1 MLNISI
7 SWVIIYPR
15 GDERMDTT
23 ITLGDAGLILIGLA
37 VLVLLV
43 YCIAFVRNLIPA
55 VKNMNK
61 ILEDTQV
68 ITGIA
73 AENAKEVDK
82 IIGDLSSS
90 VGSISDIIKGNQ
102 SVVAAL
108 TSLVNAIGSLKNLLQ
123 KKERK

>member
-1 MLNISI
+1 
-7 SWVIIYPR
+7 
-15 GDERMDTT
+15 MDTA

-37 VLVLLV
+37 VLVLLI
-43 YCIAFVRNLIPA
+43 YCIVFVRNLIPA

-123 KKERK
+123 KAGKEKK

>member
-1 MLNISI
+1 
-7 SWVIIYPR
+7 
-15 GDERMDTT
+15 MDTT

-37 VLVLLV
+37 LLVLLF
-43 YCIAFVRNLIPA
+43 YCIVFVKNLIPA

-68 ITGIA
+68 ISGIA
-73 AENAKEVDK
+73 ADNAKEVNK
-82 IIGDLSSS
+82 IIGDLSTS

-108 TSLVNAIGSLKNLLQ
+108 TSLVSAVGSLKNLLQ
-123 KKERK
+123 KEKK

>member
-15 GDERMDTT
+15 RDVFMDTT
-23 ITLGDAGLILIGLA
+23 ISLGDAGLILIGLA

-43 YCIAFVRNLIPA
+43 YCIFFVRNLIPA
-55 VKNMNK
+55 VKNMSK
-61 ILEDTQV
+61 ILEDAQV
-68 ITGIA
+68 ISGIA
-73 AENAKEVDK
+73 ANNAKEVDK
-82 IIGDLSSS
+82 IIVDLSSS

-108 TSLVNAIGSLKNLLQ
+108 TSLINAIGSLKNLLQ
-123 KKERK
+123 REKK

>member
-1 MLNISI
+1 
-7 SWVIIYPR
+7 
-15 GDERMDTT
+15 MDTT

-37 VLVLLV
+37 VLILLI
-43 YCIAFVRNLIPA
+43 YCIAFVKNLIPA

-73 AENAKEVDK
+73 ADKSKEADK
-82 IIGDLSSS
+82 LISDLSSS
-90 VGSISDIIKGNQ
+90 IGSISDIIKGNQ

-123 KKERK
+123 KKEKN

>member
-1 MLNISI
+1 
-7 SWVIIYPR
+7 
-15 GDERMDTT
+15 MDTT

-37 VLVLLV
+37 VLTLLI
-43 YCIAFVRNLIPA
+43 YCIVFVKNLIPT

-73 AENAKEVDK
+73 AERSKDVDK
-82 IIGDLSSS
+82 IIGDVSIS

-108 TSLVNAIGSLKNLLQ
+108 TSLVNAVGSLRNLLDRKE
-123 KKERK
+123 KK

>member
-1 MLNISI
+1 MNS
-7 SWVIIYPR
+7 
-15 GDERMDTT
+15 T

-37 VLVLLV
+37 VLILII
-43 YCIAFVRNLIPA
+43 YCIAFVKNLIPA
-55 VKNMNK
+55 IKNMNK

-68 ITGIA
+68 ISGIA
-73 AENAKEVDK
+73 ADNAKEVDK

-108 TSLVNAIGSLKNLLQ
+108 TSLINAIGSLRNLLLKE
-123 KKERK
+123 KK

>member
-1 MLNISI
+1 
-7 SWVIIYPR
+7 
-15 GDERMDTT
+15 MDTT

-37 VLVLLV
+37 VLTLLI
-43 YCIAFVRNLIPA
+43 YCIVFVKNLIPA

-73 AENAKEVDK
+73 AEKSKEVDK
-82 IIGDLSSS
+82 MIGDLSSS
-90 VGSISDIIKGNQ
+90 VGSISDVIKGNQ

-108 TSLVNAIGSLKNLLQ
+108 TSLVNAIGSLKNLLE
-123 KKERK
+123 KKGKK

>member
-1 MLNISI
+1 
-7 SWVIIYPR
+7 
-15 GDERMDTT
+15 MDTT

-37 VLVLLV
+37 VLTLLI
-43 YCIAFVRNLIPA
+43 YCIVFVKNLIPV

-61 ILEDTQV
+61 ILEDTEV

-73 AENAKEVDK
+73 AERSKDVDK
-82 IIGDLSSS
+82 IIGDVSTS

-108 TSLVNAIGSLKNLLQ
+108 TSLVNAIGSLKNLLDRKE
-123 KKERK
+123 KK

>member
-1 MLNISI
+1 MNS
-7 SWVIIYPR
+7 
-15 GDERMDTT
+15 T

-37 VLVLLV
+37 VLVLII
-43 YCIAFVRNLIPA
+43 YCIAFVKNLIPA
-55 VKNMNK
+55 IKNINK

-68 ITGIA
+68 ISGIA
-73 AENAKEVDK
+73 ADNAKEVDK

-108 TSLVNAIGSLKNLLQ
+108 TSLVNAIGSLRNLLQ
-123 KKERK
+123 REKK

>member
-1 MLNISI
+1 MN
-7 SWVIIYPR
+7 
-15 GDERMDTT
+15 TT

-37 VLVLLV
+37 VIVLLV
-43 YCIAFVRNLIPA
+43 YSIVFVRNLIPA
-55 VKNMNK
+55 VKNINK

-73 AENAKEVDK
+73 AENAKELDK
-82 IIGDLSSS
+82 VIGDISSS

-108 TSLVNAIGSLKNLLQ
+108 TSLINAAGSLKNLLQ
-123 KKERK
+123 REKK